1 MGVGG
6 GEQSCPL
13 TRQEKA
19 LERGGRKKQR
29 RDRGFGLNLK
39 LLVCKSPSGAASDM
53 FGHTPQQAKNV
64 HSQAAFFWQN
74 VGLAHKELRKST
86 NSNVGIVLS

>member
-53 FGHTPQQAKNV
+53 SGHTPQQAKNV
-64 HSQAAFFWQN
+64 HSQAAFFGRTWDWLTRSLGSQQI
-74 VGLAHKELRKST
+74 AT
-86 NSNVGIVLS
+86 

>member
-29 RDRGFGLNLK
+29 RDREFGLNLK

-53 FGHTPQQAKNV
+53 FGHTSSAGQKCSFPRPHFLAERGAG
-64 HSQAAFFWQN
+64 SQGA
-74 VGLAHKELRKST
+74 
-86 NSNVGIVLS
+86 

>member
-29 RDRGFGLNLK
+29 RDREFGLNLK

-53 FGHTPQQAKNV
+53 FGHTLQQAKNV
-64 HSQAAFFWQN
+64 HSQAAFFGRTWGWLTRSLGSQQI
-74 VGLAHKELRKST
+74 AT
-86 NSNVGIVLS
+86 